1 MLNNVGK
8 DGSSPVLKGGQQSA
22 AAVSKYLRRTILT
35 GMMRTMIRMMMMMMV
50 RMMVMAMTNLLN
62 DVLEAS
68 LVDKAD

>member
-8 DGSSPVLKGGQQSA
+8 GGSSPVLKGGQQSA

-50 RMMVMAMTNLLN
+50 MTNLLN

>member
-8 DGSSPVLKGGQQSA
+8 GGSSPVLKGGQQSA

-35 GMMRTMIRMMMMMMV
+35 GMMRTMIRMMMVRMMMMV
-50 RMMVMAMTNLLN
+50 MTNLLN

>member
-1 MLNNVGK
+1 MLNDVCKN
-8 DGSSPVLKGGQQSA
+8 GSSPLLESSQQSA

-50 RMMVMAMTNLLN
+50 RMMMMVMTNLLN
-62 DVLEAS
+62 YVLEAT